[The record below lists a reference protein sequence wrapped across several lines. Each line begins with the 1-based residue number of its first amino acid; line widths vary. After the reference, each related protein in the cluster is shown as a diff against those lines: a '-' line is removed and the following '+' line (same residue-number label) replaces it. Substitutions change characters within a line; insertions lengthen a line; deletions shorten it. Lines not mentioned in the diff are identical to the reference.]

1 MKSNKYYKDNFY
13 KSRDLNTKESA
24 SQILQLLFNYFKPK
38 SMVDFGCGVGTWIK
52 TGQEL
57 GVQEILGLEGNWLD
71 KKHLVIP
78 ENSFQHKDLTAS
90 FNLDKEYDLA
100 ISLEVAEHIDEKH
113 STNFINNL
121 TSASKIILFSAAIPG
136 QRGAGHVNEQWPE
149 YWIEKFKSKGYI
161 ALDLIRPYIWDNKD
175 IRSWY
180 KQNSLVFIDKNKLDE
195 LPELLR
201 FIDEKKKFWSIV
213 HPDTFKRQIEISH
226 PRFSTL
232 TKILESIPEVSY
244 NTLKNLAKKALKR

>member
-13 KSRDLNTKESA
+13 KSRDSNTKESA

-38 SMVDFGCGVGTWIK
+38 SMVDFGCGVGTWVKI
-52 TGQEL
+52 GQEL

-71 KKHLVIP
+71 KSHLVIP
-78 ENSFQHKDLTAS
+78 ESSFQHKDLTTS
-90 FNLDKEYDLA
+90 FILNKEYDLA
-100 ISLEVAEHIDEKH
+100 ISLEVAEHINEKY

-149 YWIEKFKSKGYI
+149 YWIEKFKSKGYV
-161 ALDLIRPYIWDNKD
+161 ALDLIRPYIWDNND
-175 IRSWY
+175 IKSWY
-180 KQNSLVFIDKNKLDE
+180 KQNTLVFIDKNKLEE
-195 LPELLR
+195 LPVLLK
-201 FIDEKKKFWSIV
+201 FIDEKKKMWAIV
-213 HPDTFKRQIEISH
+213 HPDTFKRQIDISH

-232 TKILESIPEVSY
+232 PKVLGSIPRLSF
-244 NTLKNLAKKALKR
+244 NAIKNLAKKALNR